1 MPTLVVT
8 SQNMHMRI
16 LNRHVLLSVQD
27 IEEVHGGVIWI
38 VLALPLRI
46 TLMTAA
52 KIDAI
57 GMVKITEV
65 SIIRSM
71 ILILRHQRRVNSMLP
86 VLRGLFVL
94 DEWVWIHQIV
104 LLSSARD

>member
-27 IEEVHGGVIWI
+27 IEEVHGGAIWI

-46 TLMTAA
+46 TLMTAT

-57 GMVKITEV
+57 GMVRITEV

-71 ILILRHQRRVNSMLP
+71 ILRHQRRVNSMLP

-94 DEWVWIHQIV
+94 DELVWIHQIV